1 MSMSPCTKNCSLNN
15 STNICKGC
23 GRTINEIVEW
33 TRMTDEE
40 KQEAMK
46 RLNGNQSISSIYLK
60 MSLVYLVLILS
71 RLRLWKIWKS

>member
-1 MSMSPCTKNCSLNN
+1 MSMSPCTRNCSLNN

-40 KQEAMK
+40 KQEVMK
-46 RLNGNQSISSIYLK
+46 RLNGNQSISSN
-60 MSLVYLVLILS
+60 
-71 RLRLWKIWKS
+71 

>member
-40 KQEAMK
+40 KQEVM
-46 RLNGNQSISSIYLK
+46 
-60 MSLVYLVLILS
+60 S
-71 RLRLWKIWKS
+71 RLLKTQPISAN